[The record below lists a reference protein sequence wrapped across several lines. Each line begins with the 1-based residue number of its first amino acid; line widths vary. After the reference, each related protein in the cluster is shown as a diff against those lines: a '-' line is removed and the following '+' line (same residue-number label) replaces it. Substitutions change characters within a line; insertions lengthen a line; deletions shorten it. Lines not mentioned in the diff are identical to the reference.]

1 MNGNEYLSINLK
13 LAYNIQKV
21 LSGSDWFRNSAVL
34 ASNQMPSSE
43 LTWYLFHMRPMSV
56 I

>member
-1 MNGNEYLSINLK
+1 MGMNTLSINLK
-13 LAYNIQKV
+13 LAYNIKKV
-21 LSGSDWFRNSAVL
+21 LSSSDWFRNSAIL

-43 LTWYLFHMRPMSV
+43 LPWYLFHMRPMSV